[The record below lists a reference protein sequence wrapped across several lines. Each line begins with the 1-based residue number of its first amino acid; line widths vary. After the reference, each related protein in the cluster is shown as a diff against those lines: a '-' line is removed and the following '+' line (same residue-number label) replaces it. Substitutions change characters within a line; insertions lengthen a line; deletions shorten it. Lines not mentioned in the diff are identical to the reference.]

1 MVEDVE
7 TEAGDEA
14 VVAEAAAVEA
24 RGEEIFVF
32 SLRKQDS
39 VGMEM
44 NVDLV
49 TI

>member
-14 VVAEAAAVEA
+14 VVAEVAAVEA
-24 RGEEIFVF
+24 RGEE
-32 SLRKQDS
+32 KQDN

>member
-1 MVEDVE
+1 ME

-32 SLRKQDS
+32 SLQQDS